1 MVRLGGVQVGEID
14 SRSAE
19 WTSKR
24 AGERASGGQ
33 YNHSFTASK
42 QRIAGRSSGEDRS
55 EFGAD
60 EFM

>member
-1 MVRLGGVQVGEID
+1 MGEID

-24 AGERASGGQ
+24 AGERAGGGQ

>member
-1 MVRLGGVQVGEID
+1 MGEID

-33 YNHSFTASK
+33 YNHSFTASSGLPAVLLV
-42 QRIAGRSSGEDRS
+42 RIRIWGW
-55 EFGAD
+55 
-60 EFM
+60 